1 MENIVI
7 NNLNDFKEHA
17 YRENGDFVHFRVSLA
32 GGLASSGKRV
42 SYRPKED
49 IFLIIHEVDESYE
62 EITTERLDERSNFI
76 EAINK
81 KALYLD
87 EV

>member
-49 IFLIIHEVDESYE
+49 VFLIINEIDESYVE
-62 EITTERLDERSNFI
+62 VVSTELGKKTNVIDAIKKRSLF
-76 EAINK
+76 
-81 KALYLD
+81 LD